1 MDLGQMKKTPKNK
14 QPLTARLSGFFKNTG
29 RKTAL
34 SCKSAAKGI
43 AGFFIRIYRALIN
56 FFISIGRGC
65 KEFALNF
72 WHGDA
77 LTKTSHLFLG
87 VGHIFRGQIVRGIVY
102 LFLEIAFILYMVLFG
117 GRYLVMCFE
126 NLVGGGSIGRS
137 ETAVSDV
144 WNDELGEYTK
154 VIGDN
159 SFLILLYGIL
169 TLFVIIFFVMCYIS
183 ATKESYN
190 LEQYHIIRK
199 KPQTFRRD
207 ISNLLD
213 NKFHITLL
221 SLPMVGLF
229 MFTIVPLVTMI
240 LIAFTNY
247 DAGHEVPEH
256 LFHWVGFQNFR
267 DLFLAESKLGQ
278 TFWRVLGWTLLWAVL
293 ATFTSYIFGMMLA
306 MLINRKGIKLKKLY
320 RTLFV
325 ATIAVPQFVSLLIMS
340 KMLDTGGGM
349 LGSGGG
355 IITQMVE
362 QLFDYHLKFG
372 IDINTTRICIV
383 IVNMWIGVPYSM
395 LMCSGILM
403 NIPNDLYESA
413 RIDGASPARRF
424 FKITLPY
431 MLFVT
436 GPYLITQF
444 IGNINNF
451 NVIYLLS
458 GGGPGDIMLYT
469 DGAKGTDLLITWLY
483 KLSLGTDRNYKLA
496 SVIGILVFVISATF
510 SLLVYNKSSAVQG
523 EDNFQ

>member
-1 MDLGQMKKTPKNK
+1 MDLSYYKMTPSQRVKHK
-14 QPLTARLSGFFKNTG
+14 ISGFFKNIG
-29 RKTAL
+29 
-34 SCKSAAKGI
+34 KGF
-43 AGFFIRIYRALIN
+43 AGFIIRIFKAVIG
-56 FFISIGRGC
+56 FFVSIGRGI

-77 LTKTSHLFLG
+77 LTKSSHLFIGLS
-87 VGHIFRGQIVRGIVY
+87 HLFRGQVVRGIMY
-102 LFLEIAFILYMVLFG
+102 LALEAAFIAYMVLFG
-117 GRYLVMCFE
+117 GNYLAMCFE
-126 NLVGGGSIGRS
+126 NLLGGGNIGRV
-137 ETAVSDV
+137 ETHDF
-144 WNDELGEYTK
+144 WNEEEGFYDK

-169 TLFVIIFFVMCYIS
+169 TLFVILFFVICYIN
-183 ATKESYN
+183 ATRESYK
-190 LEQYHIIRK
+190 LEQYYIIGK
-199 KPQTFRRD
+199 KPTSFKGD
-207 ISNLLD
+207 IGNLLD

-221 SLPMVGLF
+221 SMPMVGLF

-247 DAGHEVPEH
+247 DARHEVPQH
-256 LFHWVGFQNFR
+256 LFSWVGFDNFKE
-267 DLFLAESKLGQ
+267 LFASESKLGA
-278 TFWRVLGWTLLWAVL
+278 TFWRVLGWTMIWAVL
-293 ATFTSYIFGMMLA
+293 ATFTSYIFGMLLA

-340 KMLDTGGGM
+340 KMLDTGGGIM
-349 LGSGGG
+349 GSGGG
-355 IITQMVE
+355 IITQLVE
-362 QLFDYHLKFG
+362 QIFDYHLKFG

-383 IVNMWIGVPYSM
+383 LVNMWIGVPYSM

-403 NIPNDLYESA
+403 NIPSDLYESA
-413 RIDGASPARRF
+413 RIDGASPARQF
-424 FKITLPY
+424 MKITLPY

-458 GGGPGDIMLYT
+458 GGGPGDLMLYT

-483 KLSLGTDRNYKLA
+483 KLSLGADRNYKLA

-510 SLLVYNKSSAVQG
+510 SLIVYNKSSAVKG